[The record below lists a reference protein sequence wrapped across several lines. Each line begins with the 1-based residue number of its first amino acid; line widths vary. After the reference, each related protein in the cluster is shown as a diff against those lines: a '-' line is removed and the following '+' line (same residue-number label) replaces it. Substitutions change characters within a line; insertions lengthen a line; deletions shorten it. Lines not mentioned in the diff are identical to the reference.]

1 MSASRKRLASRRF
14 LPWVVLPCA
23 AGIVVALGIL
33 GVGHGG
39 PSSTN
44 LDMRWLYLAGLYW
57 HRGISAYAPTFSGPV
72 DPWLSE
78 AVARYDFAYPPQV
91 APLCLLLAACSPACA
106 RALMTAI
113 NTGAAVVLAAF
124 SVRLA
129 REPERRDAL
138 ASRADSVWLVPALIL
153 GNPATAFVIWAG
165 QTTLIVTAALVL
177 GWYYSRQ
184 GRWLV
189 GGLLLA
195 VSTVKPQLSLLAMLW
210 LALERRWLVLGA
222 VGIGIVTLAAV
233 PMAVSGPLDVFSEW
247 AAAMRAYVSG
257 PYNVLGSRM
266 VFGLRNL
273 LYAAGIDAPNLLPVP
288 IVLCGIL
295 WHFRSSVADEDLL
308 PILVSLALLFGFAH
322 SYDIA
327 ALAPLVPAFWR
338 HVHTRPAASLCAL
351 GSMLIVT
358 FPNSLLEPYA
368 SQWLFHVRVLALS
381 AVLCWLVLLSAK
393 QAARQHMSG
402 AGEILN
408 AV

>member
-1 MSASRKRLASRRF
+1 
-14 LPWVVLPCA
+14 
-23 AGIVVALGIL
+23 
-33 GVGHGG
+33 
-39 PSSTN
+39 
-44 LDMRWLYLAGLYW
+44 
-57 HRGISAYAPTFSGPV
+57 
-72 DPWLSE
+72 
-78 AVARYDFAYPPQV
+78 
-91 APLCLLLAACSPACA
+91 
-106 RALMTAI
+106 
-113 NTGAAVVLAAF
+113 
-124 SVRLA
+124 
-129 REPERRDAL
+129 
-138 ASRADSVWLVPALIL
+138 
-153 GNPATAFVIWAG
+153 
-165 QTTLIVTAALVL
+165 
-177 GWYYSRQ
+177 
-184 GRWLV
+184 
-189 GGLLLA
+189 
-195 VSTVKPQLSLLAMLW
+195 
-210 LALERRWLVLGA
+210 
-222 VGIGIVTLAAV
+222 
-233 PMAVSGPLDVFSEW
+233 
-247 AAAMRAYVSG
+247 
-257 PYNVLGSRM
+257 
-266 VFGLRNL
+266 FGLRNL